1 MTKPN
6 ERRHLFISHHH
17 QDDSLVEK
25 FNSLLGGKGWDVR
38 NSSIRA
44 KPANEERLKNGL
56 VKDAVLKR
64 LLRMK
69 ISWASTVV
77 VLIGEQT
84 HSRPWVNWEI
94 DQAHAQGKAIVG
106 VFEQGGK
113 DADIPKSL
121 EKYASAIVFDF
132 PDSLHTG
139 TTHELK
145 IQYIIENSCGSFV
158 EFEDTVIGDV
168 TEVKIKTL
176 YEGCNCTLEFVE
188 EERFYPIKQ
197 DSAGSYV
204 YKFWVSETEFDTYWL
219 EVYQ

>member
-1 MTKPN
+1 MTTAH

-17 QDDSLVEK
+17 QDDSLVDRFTK
-25 FNSLLGGKGWDVR
+25 LLGGKGWDIR

-44 KPANEERLKNGL
+44 KPANDERLKNGL
-56 VKDAVLKR
+56 VKDAVIQR

-77 VLIGEQT
+77 VLIGDQT

-121 EKYASAIVFDF
+121 EKYASAIVGWNASSIQRAI
-132 PDSLHTG
+132 DSG
-139 TTHELK
+139 
-145 IQYIIENSCGSFV
+145 
-158 EFEDTVIGDV
+158 
-168 TEVKIKTL
+168 
-176 YEGCNCTLEFVE
+176 
-188 EERFYPIKQ
+188 ERFFESSNGSLRQPVNV
-197 DSAGSYV
+197 SARTSC
-204 YKFWVSETEFDTYWL
+204 
-219 EVYQ
+219 